1 MFPTIFAIA
10 IEDLGDDKPLGS
22 GVLCTA
28 IVGGAF
34 VPLLFGALVD
44 TAGFGAAF
52 FLQSAGY
59 IAWYAGRL
67 VPSVRG

>member
-44 TAGFGAAF
+44 TAGFGAAY
-52 FLQSAGY
+52 LLPAICYAY

-67 VPSVRG
+67 VPSV